1 MSSLL
6 FFSTGVKGNFQH
18 KPKNGGTKDF
28 LDSESANIDGKFV
41 DSGVKGIAYY
51 TDSTS
56 GYTNSNSKFTY
67 NKNDKYIFF
76 LVGSLII
83 KKDFELSKL
92 NEDGIIFPSDILG
105 IERDNTTN
113 EILLNILRVLYSIDN
128 DASNGIIINEHSLVL
143 KEEINITDVSTLE
156 LEDIIQDAGKK
167 FIISSEARSYYIQTL
182 INNDVTQ

>member
-1 MSSLL
+1 MENLWIVVL
-6 FFSTGVKGNFQH
+6 K
-18 KPKNGGTKDF
+18 
-28 LDSESANIDGKFV
+28 
-41 DSGVKGIAYY
+41 AY
-51 TDSTS
+51 
-56 GYTNSNSKFTY
+56 
-67 NKNDKYIFF
+67 

-128 DASNGIIINEHSLVL
+128 DDAGNGIIINEDSLVL

-182 INNDVTQ
+182 INNDVIQ